1 MSFDDS
7 HWLSAL
13 RPGVWRFDNVFI
25 CPIRFAGR
33 ILDKKLF
40 LGGGIIKLSAVLADT
55 NKPER
60 MGEYEEKDSRRDA
73 GGGCNRDAAFRLR
86 KEK

>member
-1 MSFDDS
+1 MSLILIGYRLCGLVS
-7 HWLSAL
+7 GAL
-13 RPGVWRFDNVFI
+13 I
-25 CPIRFAGR
+25 TYSFAPYD
-33 ILDKKLF
+33 LPAEYLTKNF
-40 LGGGIIKLSAVLADT
+40 FGGGIIKLSAVLADT
-55 NKPER
+55 NKPR